1 MRLRLS
7 ALASIA
13 TLALLSS
20 FMGTAAAQTSTA
32 CGTAPAGYNVI
43 ESNARFVIG
52 TTGPDFIC
60 AGDGNNIIRAK
71 GKNDIIYAGA
81 GNDIIWGGYGHD
93 TIFAGA
99 GNDVVNAGGGIDTV
113 SGDDGDDVIKGGSG
127 PDVLRGNNGDDTIIG
142 GDGNDSI
149 RGGNGEDSLSGLRG
163 IDSIF
168 GEADD
173 DELLGGRANDTLL
186 GGSGNDSINGGDED
200 DIIGGGNGDDSLRGG
215 EGTDVIVGGNGNDSV
230 VGGGHN
236 DVLRGSDGDDLLD
249 GGNGLNT
256 AIGGNGLDTCLN
268 AAAAETDCE
277 IIDGIDQ
284 NAIPALITVS
294 FPTPSGETGA
304 VTVTG
309 TDWSPNG
316 NIAVNYLLIEGTEPT
331 PPGGPA
337 TVDGDGGFVET
348 TDTASMEG
356 RLVQVIDSTAGRIKT
371 LEPVLESYSYDAET
385 LELTLTGPVELTF
398 VAYVFN
404 GDDELIHVEQMT
416 FGVGGTITKV
426 LDDFDDVVASIDL
439 RRADSDGDAELHEG
453 AYELAIAE

>member
-93 TIFAGA
+93 TIFAGL
-99 GNDVVNAGGGIDTV
+99 GNDVVNAGGGLDTV
-113 SGDDGDDVIKGGSG
+113 SGEGGNDIIKGGTG
-127 PDVLRGNNGDDTIIG
+127 PDVLRGNDGDDTIIG
-142 GDGNDSI
+142 GDGHDSI
-149 RGGNGEDSLSGLRG
+149 RGGNGNDTLSGLRG

-168 GEADD
+168 GEAGNDD
-173 DELLGGRANDTLL
+173 MLGGRANDTLL
-186 GGSGNDSINGGDED
+186 GGSGDDTINGGAED

-215 EGTDVIVGGNGNDSV
+215 EGIDTIVGGNGNDTA
-230 VGGGHN
+230 VGGGQN
-236 DVLRGSDGDDLLD
+236 DVLRGSDGDDILD

-256 AIGGNGLDTCLN
+256 AIGGNGLDSCLN
-268 AAAAETDCE
+268 AAAAATNCE

-284 NAIPALITVS
+284 AAIPALITVS
-294 FPTPSGETGA
+294 FPTPSGEAGT

-309 TDWSPNG
+309 TDWSPSG
-316 NIAVNYLLIEGTEPT
+316 NIAVNYLLIEGSEPT

-337 TVDGDGGFVET
+337 TVDGNGGFVET
-348 TDTASMEG
+348 TDTASLDG

-371 LEPVLESYSYDAET
+371 LEPVLESYVYDTET
-385 LELTLTGPVELTF
+385 LELTITGPVDLTF
-398 VAYVFN
+398 VAYVYN
-404 GDDELIHVEQMT
+404 DSDELVHVEQMT
-416 FGVGGTITKV
+416 FGPDGSITKV
-426 LDDFDDVVASIDL
+426 LDDFEDVVASIDL
-439 RRADSDGDAELHEG
+439 RRSDSDGDVELHED
-453 AYELAIAE
+453 AYELVEAG